1 MEGCMRIF
9 IAITLSREARE
20 ELRALQSSLKASGA
34 DVRWVD
40 PENIHLTLRFLG
52 DCGERTVPLVESA
65 LSGAVSDFRQF
76 HLGLEGIGAFTGL
89 SSPKVI
95 WAGVGE
101 GARESGALCDSISS
115 RLAEAG
121 IPGEERKFLPH
132 ITVGR
137 VRSGK
142 NIDSL
147 RKAIEGTVFSV
158 SSRTLVD
165 RVVLFSSKLSP
176 EGPIYT
182 PLSEAMLRRP

>member
-1 MEGCMRIF
+1 MRVF
-9 IAITLSREARE
+9 IAIALSRETRE

-34 DVRWVD
+34 DVKWVD

-52 DCGERTVPLVESA
+52 DCGEPILPSVKSA
-65 LSGAVSDFRQF
+65 LSDAASAFRQF
-76 HLGLEGIGAFTGL
+76 HMGLEGVGAFPCL
-89 SSPKVI
+89 SSPEII

-101 GARESGALCDSISS
+101 GSRESAAIYDSISS
-115 RLAEAG
+115 RLAEIG
-121 IPGEERKFLPH
+121 IPHEKRKFSPH

-137 VRSGK
+137 VRSGR

-147 RKAIEGTVFSV
+147 RKAVEDCSFPV

-176 EGPIYT
+176 EGPTYT